1 MSDHLKDV
9 SPMDFDYVRSESPC
23 RTEYAVKDELF
34 LEHCP
39 LFASKKTIYWYRL
52 IHPVEALHLGAEQ
65 QGEVDF
71 HHSIHRPKKSLQDS
85 PSRLCDAIRR
95 RASKERRSA
104 I

>member
-9 SPMDFDYVRSESPC
+9 SPIDLDYVRSESPS

-65 QGEVDF
+65 QGEVEF
-71 HHSIHRPKKSLQDS
+71 HHSIRRPEKPLQHS
-85 PSRLCDAIRR
+85 PSRLCEAIRR
-95 RASKERRSA
+95 RGSEEKRKAG
-104 I
+104 

>member
-1 MSDHLKDV
+1 MSDHLKHV
-9 SPMDFDYVRSESPC
+9 SPIDLDYVRSESPS

-65 QGEVDF
+65 QGEVEF
-71 HHSIHRPKKSLQDS
+71 HHSIRRPRKSLAT
-85 PSRLCDAIRR
+85 RLIS
-95 RASKERRSA
+95 ASGSNITNESLF
-104 I
+104 